1 MLVDTR
7 FGCDGNAGGDE
18 GGCGDFEEKKSWLQ
32 PPSTPREI
40 VIVSLSSNMGMM
52 PVPIAVLKERMRR
65 LAFHVDKVDVKSLV
79 F

>member
-1 MLVDTR
+1 
-7 FGCDGNAGGDE
+7 
-18 GGCGDFEEKKSWLQ
+18 
-32 PPSTPREI
+32 
-40 VIVSLSSNMGMM
+40 M